1 MNVSVITG
9 SWDYEGGH
17 ILGVFKDENKA
28 KKIQTKLKKLDT
40 YDSVEVNNVEID
52 KLLEGEEKINV

>member
-9 SWDYEGGH
+9 SWDYEGGD